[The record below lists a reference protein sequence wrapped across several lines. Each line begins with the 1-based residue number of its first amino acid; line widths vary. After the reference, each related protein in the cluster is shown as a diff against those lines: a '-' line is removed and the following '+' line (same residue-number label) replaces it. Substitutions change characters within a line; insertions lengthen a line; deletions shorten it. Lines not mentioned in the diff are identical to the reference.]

1 MEIEYLEKACGI
13 YTSLSLVWYL
23 QIYEHGILQLTVV
36 DWNPLIVRKISEKHA
51 YEGRLLWRKLLKN
64 INYQGLHCTSV
75 MTLVAMKGFSVQN
88 WGRISVR
95 IIIFESLTNHRRNQI
110 MWLTV
115 VELEISCH
123 KFFARVYERCFFS
136 SQILLSVL

>member
-1 MEIEYLEKACGI
+1 M
-13 YTSLSLVWYL
+13 
-23 QIYEHGILQLTVV
+23 LQLTVV

-64 INYQGLHCTSV
+64 INYQDLPCTSV
-75 MTLVAMKGFSVQN
+75 MTLAAMNGFSVKN
-88 WGRISVR
+88 WDRISVQ
-95 IIIFESLTNHRRNQI
+95 IIIFEFLTNHRRNQT
-110 MWLTV
+110 MRLTV

-123 KFFARVYERCFFS
+123 KFFAQVCERCFFS